1 MKLQFDPS
9 QAYQIDA
16 INAIADLFEGQPLA
30 KGDFE
35 IQMQQPDGQMQFEGD
50 LLIGN
55 NLLLD
60 QSTIIHNLHAVQQ
73 RNGIEK
79 SDVTTGFF
87 LPMTLP
93 AKQETRLADGVHFSV
108 EMETGTGKTYVYLRT
123 IHELHKRYGFKKF
136 IIVVPSIAIKEG
148 VLKNLQITREHFDTL
163 YEKPEMDF
171 RVYDPKKRG
180 QIKHFATTNT
190 LQVLVINIDS
200 FAKED
205 TNIIYQNSDW
215 GVPIRYLQATRP
227 IVIVDEPQNMETDI
241 RRKAIMNLNPL
252 CTLRYSAT
260 HKNPYNLVY
269 RLDPVKAYDLGLVK
283 KIEVDSVLD
292 EGGMNDAY
300 VKLVSVTS
308 AKNSISVKLE
318 IDVNTPDGIKRKA
331 VSIRKSPKGMTESD
345 LYKLSNQREVYRD
358 GYTLASVDVKAQTV
372 TFSNGNTLT
381 AGQVQGGNR
390 EAVMR
395 LQIQKTIE
403 THFEKERTLR
413 DKGIKVL
420 SLFFIDRVANYREYQ
435 EGAAAKGKFALWFE
449 EIFRE
454 VAKRPQYK
462 GLIPYAVENVHNG
475 YFSQDKKG
483 ILKDTN
489 GTTKDDDDTYAL
501 IMKEKEKLLSSD
513 VPLRFIFSHSALRE
527 GWDNPNVFQI
537 CTLNETRSDMK
548 KRQEIGRGLRLP
560 VNGDGQRV
568 YDRDLNVLTVTAN
581 ESYEDFAKS
590 LQTEIEEECGVNF
603 AGRIKNA
610 KEKTAVTL
618 KKGYK
623 LDENFKALWERIK
636 HKTRYQ
642 VSYDTETLIE
652 EASRAIAAKEFA
664 APKIRYLKGAITM
677 SDKGIGTEFR
687 DVDERTVE
695 PTIAGIPDVLSYIQD
710 KTRLTKDT
718 ICRILIAS
726 NKVSDILKNP
736 QQFMDTAVHEIN
748 RILRGMMVDGI
759 KYEKIADDYWAMERF
774 ENAELKG
781 YLEDMVKVQRQEK
794 TLYDYVKVDSEVE
807 TQFAKDLESRTD
819 VQFYVK
825 LPGWFKIETPIGN
838 YNPDWAIVF
847 EKDERVY
854 FVAETKSSLDADDL
868 RIQEE
873 MKIRCGARHFEKLDG
888 VHFKKVTALS
898 EIVL

>member
-16 INAIADLFEGQPLA
+16 IHAIADLFEGQPLA

-35 IQMQQPDGQMQFEGD
+35 LQIQQPEGQLQFEGE

-55 NLLLD
+55 NLMLD
-60 QSTIIHNLHAVQQ
+60 ESGITQNLHIVQE
-73 RNGIEK
+73 RNGIDRSEI
-79 SDVTTGFF
+79 TPEG
-87 LPMTLP
+87 L
-93 AKQETRLADGVHFSV
+93 HFSL

-148 VLKNLQITREHFDTL
+148 VLKNLQITKEHFDTL

-171 RVYDPKKRG
+171 RIYDPKKRG

-200 FAKED
+200 FAISEEKKEGR
-205 TNIIYQNSDW
+205 IIYQNSDW
-215 GVPIRYLQATRP
+215 GIPIRYLQATRP

-241 RRKAIMNLNPL
+241 RKKAIANLNPL

-269 RLDPVKAYDLGLVK
+269 RLDPVQAYDLGLVK
-283 KIEVDSVLD
+283 RIEVDSVLD
-292 EGGMNDAY
+292 EGGINNAY
-300 VKLVSVTS
+300 VKLIGVSS
-308 AKNSISVKLE
+308 AKNSISIKLE
-318 IDVNTPDGIKRKA
+318 IDMNTPDGIKRKA
-331 VSIRKSPKGMTESD
+331 VIIRKSPKGMTESD
-345 LYKLSNQREVYRD
+345 LYKISNQREVYRD
-358 GYTLASVDVKAQTV
+358 GYSIASVDVKAQTV
-372 TFSNGNTLT
+372 TFSNGNTLI
-381 AGQVQGGNR
+381 AGQTQGGNR

-403 THFEKERTLR
+403 THFAKEQCLR

-420 SLFFIDRVANYREYQ
+420 SLFFVDRVANYRTYQ
-435 EGAAAKGKFALWFE
+435 EGTVAKGKFALWFE

-454 VAKRPQYK
+454 VASRPQFR
-462 GLIPYAVENVHNG
+462 GLMPFAPDDVHNG
-475 YFSQDKKG
+475 YFSQDRKG
-483 ILKDTN
+483 TLKDTN

-537 CTLNETRSDMK
+537 CTLNETRSDLK

-560 VNGDGQRV
+560 VNQDGQRV
-568 YDRDLNVLTVTAN
+568 YDRDINVLTVTAN
-581 ESYEDFAKS
+581 ESYEDFAKT
-590 LQTEIEEECGVNF
+590 LQTEIEQECGVKF
-603 AGRIKNA
+603 TGRIKNA
-610 KEKTAVTL
+610 KERTFVTL
-618 KKGYK
+618 KGNYK
-623 LDENFKALWERIK
+623 LDENFRALWERIK

-642 VSYDTETLIE
+642 VTYDTDTLIK
-652 EASRAIAAKEFA
+652 EAAKAIAAKECT
-664 APKIRYLKGAITM
+664 APKIRYLKGAITITA
-677 SDKGIGTEFR
+677 KGIGTEFR
-687 DVDERTVE
+687 DVDEQSVE
-695 PTIAGIPDVLSYIQD
+695 LTIAGIPDVLSFVQD

-718 ICRILIAS
+718 ICRILLAS
-726 NKVSDILKNP
+726 GKAADILKNP
-736 QQFMDTAVHEIN
+736 QQFMDTAVQEIN
-748 RILRGMMVDGI
+748 RILRSMMVDGI
-759 KYEKIADDYWAMERF
+759 KYEKIAGDYWNMERF

-781 YLEDMVKVQRQEK
+781 YLDDMVKVQTQDK
-794 TLYDYVKVDSEVE
+794 TLYDFVKVDSDVE
-807 TQFAKDLESRTD
+807 TQFAKDLEGRTD
-819 VQFYVK
+819 VKFYVK
-825 LPGWFKIETPIGN
+825 LPRWFTIETPIGN

-847 EKDERVY
+847 EKDERIY

-868 RIQEE
+868 RKQET
-873 MKIRCGARHFEKLDG
+873 MKMQCGERHFEKLDD
-888 VHFKKVTALS
+888 VYFQKVTHVS
-898 EIVL
+898 ELLPYSMYSI